1 MGTFITI
8 EGIEGSGKST
18 LIRGLAAVL
27 ESWGHEVVCTREPG
41 ATEIGR
47 ALRSILLKAVDPAPG
62 TLTEVFLFA
71 ADRAQHVAEV
81 IRPALAA
88 GKVVLCD
95 RYTDSTLAYQ
105 GGGRGVDRGLL
116 ETMNEL
122 ATSGLKPER
131 VLLLDLDPET
141 GLRRARNRCE
151 QEGTGESWTR
161 FEAEELAFHQRLRD
175 CFLALAAS
183 EPGRFQIIDATRSP
197 EELVASA
204 MDGILALLDVS
215 RP

>member
-27 ESWGHEVVCTREPG
+27 ESGGHEVVCTREPG

-71 ADRAQHVAEV
+71 ADRAQHVTEV

-131 VLLLDLDPET
+131 VLLLDLDPEI
-141 GLRRARNRCE
+141 GLRRARSRCE
-151 QEGTGESWTR
+151 EEGTGESWTR
-161 FEAEELAFHQRLRD
+161 FEEEELAFHQRLRD
-175 CFLALAAS
+175 CFLELAAN
-183 EPGRFQIIDATRSP
+183 EPGRFQIIDATLSP

-204 MDGILALLDVS
+204 MDGILALLGAS